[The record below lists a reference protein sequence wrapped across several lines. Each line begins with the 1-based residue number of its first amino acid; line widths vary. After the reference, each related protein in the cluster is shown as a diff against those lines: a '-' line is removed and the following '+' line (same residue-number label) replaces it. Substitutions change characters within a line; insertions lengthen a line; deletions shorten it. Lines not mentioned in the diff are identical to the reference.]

1 MNPNKSGTA
10 VSAAAMAVTTTT
22 RPSIVEDVVDPQV
35 LKASEIL
42 ALTAPQD
49 GDHTERGEE
58 EEDQDAV
65 VIAVPS
71 GSNDDDDDDDF
82 KNKQMKK
89 MKTDGLNK
97 MKDSSPEN
105 EMSTCSST
113 MKSPIPTKP
122 SLGKD
127 HGTTTTGVVV
137 LPGAHHEKMLPIDDT
152 TNKEKNENKQKT
164 TGSKSHDTI
173 SNLRNPGSNSNTA
186 TVVQRVVR
194 PGANSI
200 SSSTSMKV
208 EDDDEYDN
216 LESGGGG
223 ASRAF
228 HIVAEA
234 TNVQHVEDEKR
245 MLEEEKRKLEEKVL
259 SYEQR
264 TLSAVVVDATRVDDD
279 DSIGRKKRRRNMRIC
294 GVVFLV
300 VVVVIVVALA
310 VTSGGDGDNGNQM
323 PDDSMVDILE
333 PSSSPAS
340 SIQPLAPTLQRVK
353 ERGYLICSASWGAF
367 PEALVSSLCK
377 HIVNLS
383 FEGFD
388 TRHLIL
394 TATLSCILSLVP
406 CYGSCNIW
414 QPRCR

>member
-22 RPSIVEDVVDPQV
+22 RPSIVDDVVDPQV

-122 SLGKD
+122 SPGKD

-208 EDDDEYDN
+208 EDDEFDN

-394 TATLSCILSLVP
+394 TATLSCILSL
-406 CYGSCNIW
+406 
-414 QPRCR
+414 